1 MIKSSYKAENITV
14 LEGLEGVRKRPSMYI
29 GDTSL
34 RGLHHLVFEAVDNSI
49 DEALAGFCN
58 KINVTIHKDNSIAVI
73 DNGRGIP
80 VDLHPK
86 YNNLKVT
93 CSCGNTFVTGSTL
106 QQEVLNVELCSKCH
120 PFYTGEQKIVD
131 TDNVVKKFEER
142 AQKTAKMSFR
152 SKREKMAERKAK
164 KTTPKASSSTL
175 TLKDMLAN
183 ANISK

>member
-1 MIKSSYKAENITV
+1 MKK
-14 LEGLEGVRKRPSMYI
+14 
-29 GDTSL
+29 
-34 RGLHHLVFEAVDNSI
+34 
-49 DEALAGFCN
+49 
-58 KINVTIHKDNSIAVI
+58 
-73 DNGRGIP
+73 
-80 VDLHPK
+80 DLHPK
-86 YNNLKVT
+86 YNGELKVV

-106 QQEVLNVELCSKCH
+106 QDEILNVELCSKCH
-120 PFYTGEQKIVD
+120 PFYTGEQKIVV

>member
-1 MIKSSYKAENITV
+1 MKK
-14 LEGLEGVRKRPSMYI
+14 
-29 GDTSL
+29 
-34 RGLHHLVFEAVDNSI
+34 
-49 DEALAGFCN
+49 
-58 KINVTIHKDNSIAVI
+58 
-73 DNGRGIP
+73 
-80 VDLHPK
+80 DLHPK
-86 YNNLKVT
+86 YNKNLKIT

-106 QQEVLNVELCSKCH
+106 DQDTLTVELCSKCH

-131 TDNVVKKFEER
+131 TENVVKRFEDR

-164 KTTPKASSSTL
+164 RTDTVKSSSTL